1 MLSGVLLI
9 GSALQVPV
17 PPLPPSTDGL
27 PNQGGEPMPPE
38 ADIVRYGIQQ
48 GGLVLL
54 LILGAIMYR
63 KDFQRKVENVQAD
76 LSAALEDK
84 RALASILASNAEA
97 NTRQAIAVN
106 ENTSATR
113 SLTSAI
119 DRLSERRAAQS

>member
-1 MLSGVLLI
+1 
-9 GSALQVPV
+9 
-17 PPLPPSTDGL
+17 
-27 PNQGGEPMPPE
+27 MPPE